1 VGVCGTR
8 RCRLGVRLDWWGAG
22 RRLGGIWIRLNW
34 RAAAVVVRF
43 SIRGGVVDAPEAKVD
58 GPGGVSLA
66 SGGELPKKNFQRAF
80 PSLRIYCDG
89 DILYHFRCYK
99 FRPGFRK
106 GDDFT
111 PIVECGTQQVD
122 EFLLSPKGAIRRE
135 LVLGGSYREITMI
148 RRRYR
153 KYLSLASED
162 IRMVSQ
168 SEYFPKHSSAKYP
181 TWRVTT
187 TRKNFF
193 ARVFPLPEGATAD
206 RWLWAGEPACART
219 CLSRSPFVIAICR
232 AWFTT
237 SALSDEKGFFLPVA
251 VGLGGR
257 GISNTSSS
265 VGVGFASPHRS
276 WIHDGIQP
284 FYDKTF
290 PRYLG

>member
-1 VGVCGTR
+1 
-8 RCRLGVRLDWWGAG
+8 
-22 RRLGGIWIRLNW
+22 
-34 RAAAVVVRF
+34 
-43 SIRGGVVDAPEAKVD
+43 
-58 GPGGVSLA
+58 
-66 SGGELPKKNFQRAF
+66 
-80 PSLRIYCDG
+80 
-89 DILYHFRCYK
+89 
-99 FRPGFRK
+99 
-106 GDDFT
+106 
-111 PIVECGTQQVD
+111 
-122 EFLLSPKGAIRRE
+122 
-135 LVLGGSYREITMI
+135 MI

-251 VGLGGR
+251 VGLGGVVSPTPCLPLVSDLQVR
-257 GISNTSSS
+257 N
-265 VGVGFASPHRS
+265 ADRRCPHRS